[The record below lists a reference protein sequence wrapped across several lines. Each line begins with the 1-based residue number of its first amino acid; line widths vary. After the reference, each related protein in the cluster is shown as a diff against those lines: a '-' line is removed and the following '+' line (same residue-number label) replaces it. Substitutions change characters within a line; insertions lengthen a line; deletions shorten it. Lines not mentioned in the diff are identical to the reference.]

1 MNVSFIIICL
11 LYPYKFYRFYNNIYK
26 SVLLYTARSL
36 MGQCKKKKGCRKL
49 FKIIKQIINLL
60 KSHSFFIVCYESKLQ
75 ILVTLVTAEYYTFAI
90 KIYIKK
96 Y

>member
-36 MGQCKKKKGCRKL
+36 MDQCKKKKGAENFLKL
-49 FKIIKQIINLL
+49 L
-60 KSHSFFIVCYESKLQ
+60 SK
-75 ILVTLVTAEYYTFAI
+75 
-90 KIYIKK
+90 
-96 Y
+96 